1 MNITIINNKFK
12 NYSEFLAI
20 SSFLRCIFFMPLGT
34 APTFLFMALTMCFWI
49 FSGKYTEKINT
60 LVSNKFAQSVF
71 IFVLI
76 FFLGVIYSNANYEEI
91 IYQIS
96 KYTKLFFILVG
107 LSLIKDRKWQ
117 KLGINIFCVAM
128 LITLL
133 LSLTSVIFPLNFIKA
148 TFGGASNNHFV
159 FKDHIAQNLLMSYFV
174 LVMLVKSQETPSIVN
189 KFISIGIAFL
199 AIIDIVFFVQG
210 RTGYIS
216 LAANIVLF
224 LVYFSPRKKIGLYI
238 ALTLFISF
246 LLFGFSKNFTSRIEL
261 AAAEFQNKDSKQLTS
276 VGQRV
281 EFFTKSLELIKEK
294 PILGWGTGSYA
305 QQFCRVAISDEW
317 CQAGKFHPHNQFMA
331 IGVQLGLLGIGIF
344 IYFLWSAIE
353 IAKKLDLSQKVLA
366 LGLIATLIVDSFL
379 HAPLFLVSEAQFFII
394 MLGLLLPNHFSEKSI

>member
-1 MNITIINNKFK
+1 
-12 NYSEFLAI
+12 
-20 SSFLRCIFFMPLGT
+20 
-34 APTFLFMALTMCFWI
+34 
-49 FSGKYTEKINT
+49 
-60 LVSNKFAQSVF
+60 
-71 IFVLI
+71 
-76 FFLGVIYSNANYEEI
+76 
-91 IYQIS
+91 
-96 KYTKLFFILVG
+96 
-107 LSLIKDRKWQ
+107 
-117 KLGINIFCVAM
+117 M

-133 LSLTSVIFPLNFIKA
+133 LSLTSVIFPLNFIKG

-317 CQAGKFHPHNQFMA
+317 CQAGKFHPHTQFMA

>member
-1 MNITIINNKFK
+1 
-12 NYSEFLAI
+12 
-20 SSFLRCIFFMPLGT
+20 MPLGT
-34 APTFLFMALTMCFWI
+34 APTFLFMALTICFWI
-49 FSGKYTEKINT
+49 FSGEYTEKIKT
-60 LVSNKFAQSVF
+60 LVSNKFSQSVF

-76 FFLGVIYSNANYEEI
+76 FFLGVIYSNADYEEI

-133 LSLTSVIFPLNFIKA
+133 LSLTSVIFPLNFIKG
-148 TFGGASNNHFV
+148 TSGGASNNHFV

-189 KFISIGIAFL
+189 KYISIGIAFL

-216 LAANIVLF
+216 LAANILIF
-224 LVYFSPRKKIGLYI
+224 LVYFSPSKKIGLNI
-238 ALTLFISF
+238 AITVFASF
-246 LLFGFSKNFTSRIEL
+246 LLFSFSKNFTSRIEL
-261 AAAEFQNKDSKQLTS
+261 AATEFQNKDSKQLTS
-276 VGQRV
+276 VGQRL

-294 PILGWGTGSYA
+294 PIWGWGTGSYA

-331 IGVQLGLLGIGIF
+331 IGVQLGLLGVGIF

-353 IAKKLDLSQKVLA
+353 IARKLDLSQKVLA

>member
-1 MNITIINNKFK
+1 MTITIINNKFK

-20 SSFLRCIFFMPLGT
+20 SSFLCCIFFMPLGT
-34 APTFLFMALTMCFWI
+34 APTFLFMALTICFWI
-49 FSGKYTEKINT
+49 FSGEYTEKINT

-76 FFLGVIYSNANYEEI
+76 FFLGVIYSNADYEEI

-133 LSLTSVIFPLNFIKA
+133 LSLTSVIFPLNFIKG
-148 TFGGASNNHFV
+148 TSGGASNNHFV

-189 KFISIGIAFL
+189 KYISIGIAFL

-216 LAANIVLF
+216 LAANILLF
-224 LVYFSPRKKIGLYI
+224 LVYFSPSKKIGLNI
-238 ALTLFISF
+238 AVTVLASF
-246 LLFGFSKNFTSRIEL
+246 LLFSFSKNFTSRIEL
-261 AAAEFQNKDSKQLTS
+261 AATEFQNKDSKQLTS

-331 IGVQLGLLGIGIF
+331 IGVQLGLLGVGIF

-353 IAKKLDLSQKVLA
+353 IARKLDLSQKVLA